1 MGGECGLFNMLG
13 KQCQR
18 SDSGKS
24 QDYTGM
30 ARLMTKWF
38 NSVRGRGVGHE
49 GRVKIFNTEIVIMES
64 ARGPQKLC

>member
-1 MGGECGLFNMLG
+1 MTESFLVDNFV
-13 KQCQR
+13 
-18 SDSGKS
+18 DV
-24 QDYTGM
+24 M

-49 GRVKIFNTEIVIMES
+49 GRVKIYNAEIVIMES